1 MCNLQKNVAIID
13 IGSNSV
19 RIRISCEGKVFYRN
33 TITTQLAKDISCG
46 LLNEQSVKRT
56 FLALDEL
63 IERANKENAQIY
75 AFATAAVRNAV
86 NGKAFCAQFF
96 TRYNI
101 ELDVLSGKDEAQ
113 MGILGALQGG
123 NGCVIDVGGASS
135 ELVIANN
142 NRIVYAHSMQLGAVV
157 LTDLCAKN
165 IYDANLMI
173 YGTFVIGYDND
184 TKGTAKELM
193 NFAIENKFAIANFN
207 PLMPMP
213 DTKLYERLKNENRL
227 TYEKWWLDDNYSYG
241 DAMLYP
247 KNMTPE
253 ELTESCK
260 QAKFEFN
267 SNKNIFKRML
277 NYKSNCKNI
286 SNLLF
291 YLLANFA
298 SKKEIHNKQGKKLG
312 K

>member
-101 ELDVLSGKDEAQ
+101 ELDVLSGKNEAQ

-142 NRIVYAHSMQLGAVV
+142 NRIVYTHSMQLGAVV

-165 IYDANLMI
+165 IYDANKKICENMQNFPPIGPIDGEI
-173 YGTFVIGYDND
+173 YAIG
-184 TKGTAKELM
+184 GTANVIAFIKSGLSVYDREKTNGLVVTKDELYNLVKDFYCHNEDYIVKKYKV
-193 NFAIENKFAIANFN
+193 NFLRAKVIHSGALLLHSLLTYAGK
-207 PLMPMP
+207 
-213 DTKLYERLKNENRL
+213 ERLVLSEN
-227 TYEKWWLDDNYSYG
+227 DNLEGYY
-241 DAMLYP
+241 L
-247 KNMTPE
+247 
-253 ELTESCK
+253 
-260 QAKFEFN
+260 AK
-267 SNKNIFKRML
+267 I
-277 NYKSNCKNI
+277 
-286 SNLLF
+286 
-291 YLLANFA
+291 
-298 SKKEIHNKQGKKLG
+298 LG
-312 K
+312 KGYEN